1 MSQASISS
9 SVFRVFFSIVFW
21 LPNRPLAILT
31 LLAATSVGFFRDAL
45 AQSPVREFIEQY
57 VADVSSLDH
66 RYPIPLDQK
75 AHQLRVQ
82 VTKDWLSKLE
92 ALEFSGLDRVAQ
104 IDFILLRSELNY
116 RLKKLTLDWQ
126 RDQAA
131 LVYLP
136 YAQQMV
142 TLCRD
147 RENVERIVG
156 GDIAAAYD
164 KLAKNVALQSELLTK
179 PAGNSQPSYSVQQR
193 LDALRAAGLVQ
204 RLSSRLREM
213 HNFYSGYDPQ
223 YSWWAK
229 KPFES
234 LSSRLS
240 RHRELLRDKIVGVPE
255 SDEETIV
262 GLPIGAEGL
271 KLELQHE
278 WIVHTPEELIELAK
292 REMTWCEIELAKASE
307 ELGFGPDWNAAM
319 EHTKSKHVQPGDQP
333 EMIRNLAWEAIRF
346 LESHDLLT
354 IPEMAA
360 NGWRMTMMSPQRQRV
375 SPYFLGGDTIIVS
388 FPTDDMTHEEKLM
401 SMRSNNEHFSRAT
414 VHHELIP
421 GHHMQSYMLP
431 RHLPYR
437 KLFSTPFWIEGWALY
452 WEMLLWD
459 LDFAQSAE
467 DRVGMLFWRKHRCA
481 RIIFS
486 LSYHLGTM
494 TPEQCINYLVERVG
508 HERSAATAEVRR
520 SIMGGYSPLYQAAY
534 MLGGL
539 QIREMH
545 REFVQGGKMTNREFH
560 DAILKQH
567 SIPIE
572 PLRLFLQGGEL
583 ERNMRPSWR
592 FADSTSEN

>member
-1 MSQASISS
+1 MSQASSSS
-9 SVFRVFFSIVFW
+9 SVFRVFFSFVLW
-21 LPNRPLAILT
+21 RPNRLLVVLPLLVAIW
-31 LLAATSVGFFRDAL
+31 VGVVRDAL
-45 AQSPVREFIEQY
+45 AQGEVRDFIEQY
-57 VADVSSLDH
+57 VADVKSLDH
-66 RYPIPLDQK
+66 RYPIPLDEK
-75 AHQLRVQ
+75 AHHLRIQ
-82 VTKDWLSKLE
+82 VTKEWLSKLD
-92 ALEFSGLDRVAQ
+92 ALEFSDLDRVGQ
-104 IDFILLRSELNY
+104 IDFILLRSELKY
-116 RLKKLTLDWQ
+116 RIEKLELDWQ

-131 LVYLP
+131 LIYLP
-136 YAQQMV
+136 YAQQIV
-142 TLCRD
+142 RLCRD
-147 RENVERIVG
+147 RENVERIEG
-156 GDIAAAYD
+156 ADIAAAYN
-164 KLAKNVALQSELLTK
+164 KLVKDVALQSELLTK
-179 PAGNSQPSYSVQQR
+179 PAADAEPSYSVQQR
-193 LDALRAAGLVQ
+193 LDALRAAGLLQ
-204 RLSSRLREM
+204 RLESRLREM
-213 HNFYSGYDPQ
+213 HGFYSGYDPQ

-229 KPFES
+229 KPFEA
-234 LSSRLS
+234 LSSKLS
-240 RHRELLRDKIVGVPE
+240 RHRELLRDKVVGVPE
-255 SDEETIV
+255 TDKETIV
-262 GLPIGAEGL
+262 GLPIGADGL

-292 REMTWCEIELAKASE
+292 REMTWCETEMAKASA
-307 ELGFGPDWNAAM
+307 ELGFGADWNAAM

-346 LESHDLLT
+346 LEAHDLLT
-354 IPEMAA
+354 IPAMAA

-421 GHHMQSYMLP
+421 GHHMQRYMLP

-494 TPEQCINYLVERVG
+494 TPEQCIDYLVERVG

-545 REFVQGGKMTNREFH
+545 REFVQSGKMTNRGFH

-572 PLRLFLQGGEL
+572 PLRLYLQDGEL
-583 ERNMRPSWR
+583 TRDMQPSWR
-592 FADSTSEN
+592 FADANEEN